1 MSKLTST
8 QKSKIESRLFAIKC
22 PVCGSTSVSF
32 SEDTMQ
38 VVGFQ
43 INEKGIDLSNIRYID
58 CLCVTCT
65 KCGYVMQFSLDR
77 LLK

>member
-8 QKSKIESRLFAIKC
+8 QKSKIENRLFGIKC
-22 PVCGSTSVSF
+22 PICGCTSMSP

-43 INEKGIDLSNIRYID
+43 INENSVDLGNIRFID